1 MERHDG
7 TVKWFDAE
15 KGYGFIEP
23 DDYEEDAFVHYSDI
37 RGDGFKSLDEGER
50 VTFEIEEGEKG
61 LKARE
66 VERVGGESVDSES
79 GSAFG
84 DGPAE
89 ESLEERREQEAFGD
103 EELTAEERGA
113 QEAGE
118 EPEPLDER
126 FDY

>member
-1 MERHDG
+1 MDRHEG

-15 KGYGFIEP
+15 KGYGFVEP
-23 DDYEEDAFVHYSDI
+23 DGYDEDAFVHYSDV
-37 RGDGFKSLDEGER
+37 RGEGFKSLDEGER
-50 VTFEIEEGEKG
+50 VTFEVEEGEKG

-66 VERVGGESVDSES
+66 VERVSGESGESGGED
-79 GSAFG
+79 AFG
-84 DGPAE
+84 EGRAE
-89 ESLEERREQEAFGD
+89 ESLEERREQEAFD
-103 EELTAEERGA
+103 EDELTAEERGA